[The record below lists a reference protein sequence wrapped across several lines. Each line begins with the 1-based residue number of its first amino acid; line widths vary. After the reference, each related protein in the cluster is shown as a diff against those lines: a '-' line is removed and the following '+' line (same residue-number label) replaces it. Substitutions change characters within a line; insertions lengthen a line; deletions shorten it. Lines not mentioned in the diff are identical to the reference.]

1 MIQLVYSPEFQC
13 TVVPWVFAVA
23 VAPLLAI
30 KTEKIAILAIPA
42 GFLAG
47 SLVVNGLPEFPFV
60 SSVERIPIA
69 IAIGIALGFGNRTDS
84 TWSSIIA
91 VAWLL
96 AVIGWIGW
104 SKINS
109 DPWTLLLLSGFAL
122 TIFQY
127 AKKLTPRELARRI
140 FLISG
145 TLGAVTFMGGSAS
158 ISQSAIAVA
167 SASLGV
173 MIYNYPR
180 DRWRRNAPLSLV
192 CIVGTVI
199 LLFERASLYTESSQ
213 LALAITALITFIPF
227 SSSDPRKI
235 FRQQVRIPSFFA
247 LAALIGSALF
257 FAYQTSLR

>member
-1 MIQLVYSPEFQC
+1 MFQLVYSPEFQC

-23 VAPLLAI
+23 IAPLLAI

-47 SLVVNGLPEFPFV
+47 SLAVNGLPEFPFV

-69 IAIGIALGFGNRTDS
+69 IAIGIALGFGNRTTS

-109 DPWTLLLLSGFAL
+109 DLWTLLLLSGFAL

-127 AKKLTPRELARRI
+127 AKKLTPRELAGRI
-140 FLISG
+140 FLIGG

-158 ISQSAIAVA
+158 ISQSAIVIA

-173 MIYNYPR
+173 IIYNYPR
-180 DRWRRNAPLSLV
+180 NRWIRNAPFSLMCV
-192 CIVGTVI
+192 VGTIV

-213 LALAITALITFIPF
+213 WALTITAAITFVPSSF
-227 SSSDPRKI
+227 SGPKKI
-235 FRQQVRIPSFFA
+235 FRQRVRIPTLFL
-247 LAALIGSALF
+247 LAALIGSALLL
-257 FAYQTSLR
+257 AYQASLR